1 MATPSWS
8 SSLRTEG
15 PIGVFDS
22 GLGGLSVLRAL
33 TERMPREDFVYLG
46 DTARTPYGTR
56 GKQTILNYTHACA
69 RALREHRIKL
79 LVVACNTVSAI
90 ALEPLAAELFIPAVG
105 AILPG
110 LHAAT
115 KVSVGQRIGV
125 LASSRTA
132 LSGSYEQA
140 FPSIALRGAQIF
152 VQPSPLLIALADEG
166 WLEGE
171 VPRLA
176 VREYLTPL
184 LKHGIDTLLL
194 GCSQFPLLSG
204 LIERELAALGGGLI
218 RVVSS
223 AEPLAD
229 ECLKVVTARQLATVR
244 TDPGKV
250 RILLTDLPED
260 LRVAERYLGA
270 HIGVTSI
277 TAVDL

>member
-1 MATPSWS
+1 MGSLSWS

-33 TERMPREDFVYLG
+33 RERLPHEDFVYLG

-69 RALREHRIKL
+69 RALRDNRIKL

-90 ALEPLAAELFIPAVG
+90 ALEPLAAELFLPVVG
-105 AILPG
+105 AIVPG
-110 LHAAT
+110 LQAAT

-125 LASSRTA
+125 LTSTRTA
-132 LSGSYEQA
+132 LSGSYQRA
-140 FPSIALRGAQIF
+140 FPSIALPGAEVF
-152 VQPSPLLIALADEG
+152 VQPSPLLISLADEG

-171 VPRLA
+171 VPRLT
-176 VREYLTPL
+176 VREYLAPL
-184 LKHGIDTLLL
+184 LKHQIDTLLL
-194 GCSQFPLLSG
+194 GCSQFPLLAG

-218 RVVSS
+218 RLVDS
-223 AEPLAD
+223 ARPLAE
-229 ECLKVVTARQLATVR
+229 ECVQVIAARQLATVR
-244 TDPGKV
+244 TDPGKT
-250 RILLTDLPED
+250 RIVLTDLPED
-260 LRVAERYLGA
+260 FRVAERYLGA
-270 HIGVTSI
+270 HIGVSSI